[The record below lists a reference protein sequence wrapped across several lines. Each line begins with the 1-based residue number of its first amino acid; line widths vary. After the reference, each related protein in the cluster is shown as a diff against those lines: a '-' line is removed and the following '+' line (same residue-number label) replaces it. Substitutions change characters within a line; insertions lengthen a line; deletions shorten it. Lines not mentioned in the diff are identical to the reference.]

1 MPTTPQ
7 RGDRKELRARLEARR
22 RDLADEIA
30 RRIAHMR
37 EAGSTVTTVREPDDT
52 DPSDL
57 DVWLLEIAAG
67 TLRRIDQAIE
77 RLSEGSYGRC
87 TSCHGRIAEARLRAL
102 PFATC
107 CRQCEIVRERETAQ
121 MSPMVRR
128 SAWSRYLVD
137 EQPAHEGRR

>member
-1 MPTTPQ
+1 MPTTHQ

-22 RDLADEIA
+22 RDLADEIQ

-37 EAGSTVTTVREPDDT
+37 DAGSTVTTVKEPDDT

-77 RLSEGSYGRC
+77 RLSEGRYGRC
-87 TSCHGRIAEARLRAL
+87 TSCRGRIAEARLRAL

-107 CRQCEIVRERETAQ
+107 CRQCEIVHERETAQ
-121 MSPMVRR
+121 TSMVRR
-128 SAWSRYLVD
+128 SAWGRYLVD
-137 EQPAHEGRR
+137 EQPMREER